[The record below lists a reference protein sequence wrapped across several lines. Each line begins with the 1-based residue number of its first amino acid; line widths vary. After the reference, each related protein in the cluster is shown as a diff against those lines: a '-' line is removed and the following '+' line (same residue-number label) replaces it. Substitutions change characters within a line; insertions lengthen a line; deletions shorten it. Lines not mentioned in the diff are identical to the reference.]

1 MQEAYIETKNL
12 TRLNFSEL
20 DFSVQASYMD
30 VKWTPKFYTVG
41 AHTHRSCEVY
51 INLSGDVSFAVE
63 NKLYPIKRGSVV
75 ISKPYEFHHCVY
87 NSNCHHKHFW
97 LLIKYAKDNPLFELF
112 SKNNIGNFIQ
122 LNENQLNQAAAI
134 CKRIIANKQNTL
146 CQMNDVL
153 SLLILLNSSKQK
165 HTTNLLK
172 EYPDVEKAID
182 YIHKH
187 FTETITITVL
197 AGYALT
203 SVSSLERNFKKA
215 LSYTPMNYLKEL
227 RYTNAV
233 ELIKQGKRISE
244 ACYQS
249 GFSDYSRF
257 IKQFKEDIG
266 QTPKQYQ
273 KQLLGKK

>member
-30 VKWTPKFYTVG
+30 IKWTPKFYTVG
-41 AHTHRSCEVY
+41 AHTHRSCEIY

-75 ISKPYEFHHCVY
+75 ISRPYEFHHCIY
-87 NSNCHHKHFW
+87 NSNCNHKHFW
-97 LLIKYAKDNPLFELF
+97 LLIKYAKGNPLFDLF
-112 SKNNIGNFIQ
+112 SKGNMGNFIQ
-122 LNENQLNQAAAI
+122 LNQATTI

-146 CQMNDVL
+146 CQMNDIL
-153 SLLILLNSSKQK
+153 SLLILLNTSRQK

-187 FTETITITVL
+187 FAEEITISTL
-197 AGYALT
+197 ARYALT
-203 SVSSLERNFKKA
+203 SVSSLERNFKKSLFA
-215 LSYTPMNYLKEL
+215 TLMNYLKEL
-227 RYTNAV
+227 RYANAV
-233 ELIKQGKRISE
+233 ELIRQGKRISE

-257 IKQFKEDIG
+257 IKQFKEIYG

-273 KQLLGKK
+273 KQLMGKK